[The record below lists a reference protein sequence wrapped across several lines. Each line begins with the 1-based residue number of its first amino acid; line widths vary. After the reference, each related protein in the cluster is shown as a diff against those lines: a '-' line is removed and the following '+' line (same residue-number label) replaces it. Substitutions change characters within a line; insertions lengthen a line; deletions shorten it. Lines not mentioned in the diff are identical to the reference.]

1 MWAEWSYNTFI
12 HSATGMSPYEI
23 TFGKKPPSIPLCL
36 IGDSNVAAVDE
47 WLTKCDALFS
57 ILTKK
62 LSKAQ
67 QRMKANADKHQRDVQ
82 FEVRDQVLVKLRS
95 PRHCRS
101 IL

>member
-1 MWAEWSYNTFI
+1 
-12 HSATGMSPYEI
+12 MSPYEI

-67 QRMKANADKHQRDVQ
+67 QRMKANADNHQRDVQ
-82 FEVRDQVLVKLRS
+82 FEVRDQAKVITHGGSIIQLKGDTSQHLEAMS
-95 PRHCRS
+95 PPQ
-101 IL
+101 L